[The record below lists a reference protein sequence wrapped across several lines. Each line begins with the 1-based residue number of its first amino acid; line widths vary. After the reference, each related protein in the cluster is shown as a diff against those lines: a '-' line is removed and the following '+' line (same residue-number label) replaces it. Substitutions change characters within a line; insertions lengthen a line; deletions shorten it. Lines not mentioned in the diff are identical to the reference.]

1 MIPLPNN
8 EIQKATQNKVKQIVF
23 ILKVE
28 FFKLLYRARLTF
40 VLSVKMSRRWQ
51 KVSLGYLFGMW
62 LTVVEINWSY
72 SKRNLKGG
80 VKGTLT
86 IIKGLSNFSK
96 LSALLLVGV
105 ATIYRLFSIC
115 DQMFGLHTD
124 IRAN

>member
-1 MIPLPNN
+1 M
-8 EIQKATQNKVKQIVF
+8 
-23 ILKVE
+23 
-28 FFKLLYRARLTF
+28 
-40 VLSVKMSRRWQ
+40 
-51 KVSLGYLFGMW
+51 GYLFGMW

-86 IIKGLSNFSK
+86 IIKGLSNFLK